1 MGNREWLKKVPVQ
14 SFRELRVWQAAM
26 DLVAECYRLTQRFPA
41 DQRYGLTSQLQRAA
55 VSVPANIAEG
65 HGRGTTGGFLNHLWI
80 ANGSLTELETHLLI
94 AERLRYVTGADL
106 ESLLTQIEQIG
117 RMLTAL
123 RRSLETREP

>member
-1 MGNREWLKKVPVQ
+1 VQ

-26 DLVAECYRLTQRFPA
+26 DLVTECYRLTLRFPA
-41 DQRYGLTSQLQRAA
+41 HQRYGLTSQLQRAA

-65 HGRGTTGGFLNHLWI
+65 HGRGTTGAFLNHLWI

-94 AERLRYVTGADL
+94 AERLDYAAAPDL
-106 ESLLTQIEQIG
+106 EPLLGQIDQIG

-123 RRSLETREP
+123 RRSLESREP